1 MNARYLDVFINNNF
15 VSNTWRCWKLGVGE
29 LESVDQGWSRD
40 SRCLSRRQGQ
50 VSSYL
55 TKDWLNLM
63 FAGISAGCTR
73 VPGSSPL
80 FFLKTA
86 TEGSS

>member
-1 MNARYLDVFINNNF
+1 MATRDLNLNSYINFALD
-15 VSNTWRCWKLGVGE
+15 TWRCSKLGVGE
-29 LESVDQGWSRD
+29 LESADQGWSRD

-50 VSSYL
+50 VSSYRA
-55 TKDWLNLM
+55 KDWFNLM

-80 FFLKTA
+80 FFLNELRST
-86 TEGSS
+86 

>member
-1 MNARYLDVFINNNF
+1 MATRNLKLNSNNKF
-15 VSNTWRCWKLGVGE
+15 VSDTWMCWKLGVGE
-29 LESVDQGWSRD
+29 LESVDHGWSRD

-50 VSSYL
+50 VSSCA

-80 FFLKTA
+80 FFIFHMGRL
-86 TEGSS
+86 

>member
-1 MNARYLDVFINNNF
+1 MATRSIDFVINNKF
-15 VSNTWRCWKLGVGE
+15 VSDTRMCWKLGVGE

-50 VSSYL
+50 VSSYR
-55 TKDWLNLM
+55 TKDWFKLM

-73 VPGSSPL
+73 VPGSSPR
-80 FFLKTA
+80 FFLQLR
-86 TEGSS
+86 GH